1 MTSEAALSVSE
12 VVLEPLTC
20 FYRLPAQGEGAT
32 SLKVVGRDGAVVVS
46 GWTPGECGCALGD
59 FLHNHYPWWAWG
71 TYRQKRR
78 EKVKV
83 KP

>member
-1 MTSEAALSVSE
+1 MTSEAAMSVSE

-46 GWTPGECGCALGD
+46 GWTPG
-59 FLHNHYPWWAWG
+59 
-71 TYRQKRR
+71 
-78 EKVKV
+78 
-83 KP
+83 